1 MGNVKSV
8 GFSAFG
14 FGCEINFKGDE
25 VSSKQKIEGF
35 LNQTGVDVVDVIR
48 NNDEVVDDYF
58 SENNLKKIKNS
69 SEINGWVDDLS
80 DTQAD
85 WLIQAFEKNAV
96 K

>member
-1 MGNVKSV
+1 M
-8 GFSAFG
+8 
-14 FGCEINFKGDE
+14 
-25 VSSKQKIEGF
+25 
-35 LNQTGVDVVDVIR
+35 DVVDVIR

-85 WLIQAFEKNAV
+85 WLIQAFEKYAV